1 MGIFDYETE
10 CKTIIAGMIALAISH
25 TAMADDIKVAV
36 VGAMS
41 GPIAQWGDMEFNGAR
56 QAIKDINAKGGIKG
70 DKLVGVE
77 YDDACD
83 PKQAVAVAN
92 KIVNDG
98 IKYVIGHLCSS
109 STQPASDIYEDEGI
123 LMISPGATNPELT
136 QRGYQHIMRTAGLD
150 SSQGPTA
157 AKYILE
163 TVKPQRIAIIHD
175 KQQYGEGLARSVQ
188 DGLKAANANVV
199 FFDGITAGEKDFS
212 ALIARLKK
220 ENIDFVYYGGY
231 YPEMGQMLRQARS
244 VGLKTTNPELTQRG
258 YQHIMRTAGL
268 ESSQGP
274 TAAKF
279 ILETVNP
286 QRIAILHDN
295 QQYGE
300 GLARSVQDGLK
311 AANAN
316 VVFFDGITAGEK
328 DFSALI
334 ARLKKENI
342 DFVYYGGYYP
352 EMGQMLRQA
361 RSVGLKTQ
369 FMGPEGVGNASLSNI
384 AGDAAE
390 GMLVT
395 MPKRYDQDPTNQ
407 GIVDAL
413 KADKKDPSGPYVW
426 ITYAA
431 VQSLATAL
439 ERTGSDEPL
448 ALVKDLKANGA
459 NTVDKKDPSGP
470 YVWIT
475 YAAVQSLATALERT
489 GSDEPLALV
498 KDLKANGANTV
509 IGPLNWDEKGDLK
522 GFDFGVFQWHAD
534 GSVSSS
540 GTPTVHPRQPSDH
553 PTARKMRAGLE
564 RLPYV

>member
-1 MGIFDYETE
+1 MKRNA
-10 CKTIIAGMIALAISH
+10 KTIIAGMIALAISH

-70 DKLVGVE
+70 DKQVGVE

-244 VGLKTTNPELTQRG
+244 VGLKT
-258 YQHIMRTAGL
+258 
-268 ESSQGP
+268 
-274 TAAKF
+274 
-279 ILETVNP
+279 
-286 QRIAILHDN
+286 
-295 QQYGE
+295 
-300 GLARSVQDGLK
+300 
-311 AANAN
+311 
-316 VVFFDGITAGEK
+316 
-328 DFSALI
+328 
-334 ARLKKENI
+334 
-342 DFVYYGGYYP
+342 
-352 EMGQMLRQA
+352 
-361 RSVGLKTQ
+361 Q
-369 FMGPEGVGNASLSNI
+369 FMGPEGVANVSLSNI
-384 AGDAAE
+384 AGESAE
-390 GMLVT
+390 GLLVT
-395 MPKRYDQDPTNQ
+395 KPKNYDQVPANKP
-407 GIVDAL
+407 IVDAI
-413 KADKKDPSGPYVW
+413 KAKKQDPSGAFVW
-426 ITYAA
+426 TTYAA
-431 VQSLATAL
+431 LQSLQAGL
-439 ERTGSDEPL
+439 NQSDDPAEI
-448 ALVKDLKANGA
+448 AKYLKANSVD
-459 NTVDKKDPSGP
+459 TVM
-470 YVWIT
+470 
-475 YAAVQSLATALERT
+475 
-489 GSDEPLALV
+489 
-498 KDLKANGANTV
+498 
-509 IGPLNWDEKGDLK
+509 GPLTWDEKGDLK
-522 GFDFGVFQWHAD
+522 GFEFGVFDWHAN
-534 GSVSSS
+534 
-540 GTPTVHPRQPSDH
+540 GTATD
-553 PTARKMRAGLE
+553 AK
-564 RLPYV
+564 

>member
-1 MGIFDYETE
+1 MQYKKEQSDLLTHKNKATQHHEWGFLTMKRNA
-10 CKTIIAGMIALAISH
+10 KTIIAGMIALAISH

-56 QAIKDINAKGGIKG
+56 QVIKDINAKGGIKG

-136 QRGYQHIMRTAGLD
+136 QRGYQYIMRTAGLD

-175 KQQYGEGLARSVQ
+175 K
-188 DGLKAANANVV
+188 
-199 FFDGITAGEKDFS
+199 
-212 ALIARLKK
+212 
-220 ENIDFVYYGGY
+220 
-231 YPEMGQMLRQARS
+231 
-244 VGLKTTNPELTQRG
+244 
-258 YQHIMRTAGL
+258 
-268 ESSQGP
+268 
-274 TAAKF
+274 
-279 ILETVNP
+279 
-286 QRIAILHDN
+286 

-459 NTVDKKDPSGP
+459 NTV
-470 YVWIT
+470 
-475 YAAVQSLATALERT
+475 
-489 GSDEPLALV
+489 
-498 KDLKANGANTV
+498 

-534 GSVSSS
+534 GSS
-540 GTPTVHPRQPSDH
+540 
-553 PTARKMRAGLE
+553 TAAK
-564 RLPYV
+564 

>member
-1 MGIFDYETE
+1 MKG
-10 CKTIIAGMIALAISH
+10 KALLAGCIALAFSN
-25 TAMADDIKVAV
+25 MALAEDIKVAV

-41 GPIAQWGDMEFNGAR
+41 GPVAQYGDQEFTGAE
-56 QAIKDINAKGGIKG
+56 QAVADINAKGGIKG
-70 DKLVGVE
+70 NKLQIVK

-92 KIVNDG
+92 KVVNDG

-123 LMISPGATNPELT
+123 LMITPAATAPELT
-136 QRGYQHIMRTAGLD
+136 ARGYQLILRTTGLD
-150 SSQGPTA
+150 SDQGPTA

-163 TVKPQRIAIIHD
+163 KVKPQRIAIVHD
-175 KQQYGEGLARSVQ
+175 KQQYGEGLARAVQ
-188 DGLKAANANVV
+188 DGLKKGNANVV

-212 ALIARLKK
+212 TLVARLKK

-231 YPEMGQMLRQARS
+231 HPEMGQILRQAR
-244 VGLKTTNPELTQRG
+244 
-258 YQHIMRTAGL
+258 
-268 ESSQGP
+268 
-274 TAAKF
+274 AA
-279 ILETVNP
+279 
-286 QRIAILHDN
+286 
-295 QQYGE
+295 
-300 GLARSVQDGLK
+300 
-311 AANAN
+311 
-316 VVFFDGITAGEK
+316 
-328 DFSALI
+328 
-334 ARLKKENI
+334 
-342 DFVYYGGYYP
+342 
-352 EMGQMLRQA
+352 
-361 RSVGLKTQ
+361 GLKTQ

-395 MPKRYDQDPTNQ
+395 MPKRYDQDPANQ

-413 KADKKDPSGPYVW
+413 KA
-426 ITYAA
+426 
-431 VQSLATAL
+431 
-439 ERTGSDEPL
+439 
-448 ALVKDLKANGA
+448 
-459 NTVDKKDPSGP
+459 DKKDPSGP

-534 GSVSSS
+534 GSS
-540 GTPTVHPRQPSDH
+540 
-553 PTARKMRAGLE
+553 TAAK
-564 RLPYV
+564 

>member
-1 MGIFDYETE
+1 MNIKG
-10 CKTIIAGMIALAISH
+10 KALLAGCIALAFSN
-25 TAMADDIKVAV
+25 MALAEDIKVAV

-41 GPIAQWGDMEFNGAR
+41 GPVAQYGDQEFTGAE
-56 QAIKDINAKGGIKG
+56 QAVADINAKGGIKG
-70 DKLVGVE
+70 NKLQIVK

-92 KIVNDG
+92 KVVNDG

-123 LMISPGATNPELT
+123 LMITPAATAPELT
-136 QRGYQHIMRTAGLD
+136 ARGYQLILRTTGLD
-150 SSQGPTA
+150 SDQGPTA

-163 TVKPQRIAIIHD
+163 KVKPQRIAIVHD
-175 KQQYGEGLARSVQ
+175 KQQYGEGLARAVQ
-188 DGLKAANANVV
+188 DGLKKGNANVV

-212 ALIARLKK
+212 TLVARLKK

-231 YPEMGQMLRQARS
+231 HPEMGQILRQAR
-244 VGLKTTNPELTQRG
+244 
-258 YQHIMRTAGL
+258 
-268 ESSQGP
+268 
-274 TAAKF
+274 AA
-279 ILETVNP
+279 
-286 QRIAILHDN
+286 
-295 QQYGE
+295 
-300 GLARSVQDGLK
+300 
-311 AANAN
+311 
-316 VVFFDGITAGEK
+316 
-328 DFSALI
+328 
-334 ARLKKENI
+334 
-342 DFVYYGGYYP
+342 
-352 EMGQMLRQA
+352 
-361 RSVGLKTQ
+361 GLKTQ

-395 MPKRYDQDPTNQ
+395 MPKRYDQEPANQ

-413 KADKKDPSGPYVW
+413 KA
-426 ITYAA
+426 
-431 VQSLATAL
+431 
-439 ERTGSDEPL
+439 
-448 ALVKDLKANGA
+448 
-459 NTVDKKDPSGP
+459 DKKDPSGP

-534 GSVSSS
+534 GSS
-540 GTPTVHPRQPSDH
+540 
-553 PTARKMRAGLE
+553 TAAK
-564 RLPYV
+564 